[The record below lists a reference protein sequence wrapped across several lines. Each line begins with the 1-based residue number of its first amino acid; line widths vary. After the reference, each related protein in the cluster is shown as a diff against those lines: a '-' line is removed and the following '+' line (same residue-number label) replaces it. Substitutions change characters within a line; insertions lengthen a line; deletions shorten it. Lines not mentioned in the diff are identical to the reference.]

1 MPGPPRPPART
12 FLSPAWA
19 RAALAAAVM
28 VGLCAGTAAMP
39 GRPAFA
45 AGNQAP
51 ATPGSVTLSGLDL
64 HDGTVVQVGGKVY
77 AYGTRYGCGFRWLHR
92 SPWCG
97 YGVSEAASLTGRW
110 SRPKLLFSAHSVIRA
125 NWKGDN
131 GKTWDAMCGGV
142 GCFNPRMVRAPDGKY
157 LLWFN
162 APGDKSRHANPYW
175 VMTCAGLAGPC
186 GDPHKPSIWG
196 CNEGGDFS
204 IAVAAGQKSAAII
217 CSGTDHD
224 LTVESL
230 TRSFTDGVR
239 TIDTHVAPGPNE
251 GVGVYFSSGF
261 YTAVFSDPICGY
273 CSGPPIDKVAAPGD
287 PVAVQAGY
295 STAPR
300 LTGPWTYR
308 GILSDGF
315 CAGQPRSIFTVNGR
329 GWEWVDEWNG
339 TTRETGARIHLI
351 PLGPPPWSCGAQGQD
366 RLSHR

>member
-1 MPGPPRPPART
+1 MPGPPWPPART

-97 YGVSEAASLTGRW
+97 FGVSEAASLTGRW

-351 PLGPPPWSCGAQGQD
+351 PLGPRPWSCGAQGQD